1 MGTTTATAARPT
13 FDVPRLSLAEVAAM
27 PSEQLQEMLAE
38 SASAQAS
45 LAGFIS
51 LALAEL
57 SRRQAFRADG
67 ATSAE
72 AWMVERTGVGLAS
85 ARTWAGVGER
95 LFDLPHLSE
104 ALCSGAVPLDKV
116 RVVAAVATPETDA
129 AWAEAAA
136 EHSVRDL
143 KELVRSER
151 PPTRADAHK
160 EYEARSLRFNEA
172 LRTLTAQLPA
182 ESFAE
187 VRACLEARAKALGS
201 DGETPWDQRLADA
214 LMALVRDSGSS
225 SSNGPT
231 RSRYTVVAHVPLE
244 TLLDESSELC
254 GELERGGL
262 ISGDVVR

>member
-1 MGTTTATAARPT
+1 MQSRRVTSRRLLTGCSPQISPLPNRSVRVAVTHDDRSPAMGTTTATAARPT

-104 ALCSGAVPLDKV
+104 A
-116 RVVAAVATPETDA
+116 
-129 AWAEAAA
+129 
-136 EHSVRDL
+136 
-143 KELVRSER
+143 
-151 PPTRADAHK
+151 
-160 EYEARSLRFNEA
+160 
-172 LRTLTAQLPA
+172 
-182 ESFAE
+182 
-187 VRACLEARAKALGS
+187 
-201 DGETPWDQRLADA
+201 
-214 LMALVRDSGSS
+214 
-225 SSNGPT
+225 
-231 RSRYTVVAHVPLE
+231 
-244 TLLDESSELC
+244 
-254 GELERGGL
+254 
-262 ISGDVVR
+262 

>member
-13 FDVPRLSLAEVAAM
+13 FDVPRLSLSEVAAM

-45 LAGFIS
+45 LAGLIS

-72 AWMVERTGVGLAS
+72 AWMVERTGVALAS

-201 DGETPWDQRLADA
+201 TARRPGISAWPTPSWHWCATAARPRRTARRALATPSSPTSRSRPSSTSPRSSA
-214 LMALVRDSGSS
+214 ASS
-225 SSNGPT
+225 S
-231 RSRYTVVAHVPLE
+231 VA
-244 TLLDESSELC
+244 
-254 GELERGGL
+254 G
-262 ISGDVVR
+262 